1 MSEAALRA
9 RFGGEGLARVLA
21 RARDRLEKRD
31 LVLDGAFTI
40 ENLSEREREELGA
53 LLGRTVGDG
62 RVRVRLADL
71 DAAIARM
78 RYGTGLAGVLDAI
91 GPPLRARAGEAD
103 RIRRV
108 RQAPF
113 DAVLGHPAIAR
124 HPRLAI
130 WLDQIRR
137 RGTLARAGRDPEGL
151 LAEALAVLERLPADD
166 IGLAVL
172 AGSATGRTHA
182 LDRGEPLAALCDQ
195 AVAAIVDEPRPVSAL
210 DRRALWAR
218 VGVILDEVSATVL
231 ALGLRTDPALS
242 IAPLLAAAA
251 DAGQPLP
258 LTLRMLRGIDV
269 LPAVGAPVVYACEN
283 PAVIEAA
290 AARSFAPPLICLS
303 GVPTSA
309 GLRLVDAL
317 RAGGAEVRYHGDFDW
332 EGVRIAN
339 ALIQRG
345 VRPWRFAT
353 EDYIEAIA
361 RTPVLQHLVGVRQQ
375 ARWDGR
381 LADVMEATDATIY
394 EEQVLDALLADPR
407 RDELPV
413 AFRGVPRLRP

>member
-1 MSEAALRA
+1 MSDAALRA
-9 RFGGEGLARVLA
+9 RFGGEGLARALA

-40 ENLSEREREELGA
+40 EDLSEREREELGA

-78 RYGTGLAGVLDAI
+78 RYGTGLAGVLEAI

-113 DAVLGHPAIAR
+113 DAALGHPAIAR
-124 HPRLAI
+124 HPRLAL

-172 AGSATGRTHA
+172 AGAATGRTHA
-182 LDRGEPLAALCDQ
+182 LDRGEPLTALCDQ
-195 AVAAIVDEPRPVSAL
+195 AVAAIVDEPRPLSAL

-269 LPAVGAPVVYACEN
+269 LPALGAPVVYACEN

-290 AARSFAPPLICLS
+290 AARGFAPPLICLS

-309 GLRLVDAL
+309 GLRLIDAL

-339 ALIQRG
+339 ALIERG

-361 RTPVLQHLVGVRQQ
+361 RTPVLQRLAGVRQQ

-381 LADVMEATDATIY
+381 LADVMEAADATIY
-394 EEQVLDALLADPR
+394 EEQVLDALLAETDAV
-407 RDELPV
+407 EV
-413 AFRGVPRLRP
+413 T